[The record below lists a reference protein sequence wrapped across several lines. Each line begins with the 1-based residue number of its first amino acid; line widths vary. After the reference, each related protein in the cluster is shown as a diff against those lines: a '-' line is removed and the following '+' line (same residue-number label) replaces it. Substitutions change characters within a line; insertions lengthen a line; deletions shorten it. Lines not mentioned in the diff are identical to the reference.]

1 MAATFV
7 VIGGRWGAASSA
19 LGQHTAE
26 VLGELLGMGDDEV
39 AGLRGRSVI

>member
-7 VIGGRWGAASSA
+7 VIGSTWAAGSA

-26 VLGELLGMGDDEV
+26 VLAELLGMGDDEV